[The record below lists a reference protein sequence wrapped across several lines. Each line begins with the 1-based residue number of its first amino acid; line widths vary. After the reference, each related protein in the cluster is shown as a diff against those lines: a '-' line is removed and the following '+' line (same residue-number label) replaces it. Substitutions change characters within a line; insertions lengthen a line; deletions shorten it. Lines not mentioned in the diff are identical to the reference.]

1 MADVIRKATNKFTKG
16 LVMDFSP
23 ENTRNEV
30 LTHAL
35 NATLLTFNGNELSL
49 QNDMGNARVETA
61 YLPEGYMPVGTCEY
75 GGVIYVVSYNP
86 LEDKSQIGCFPS
98 PERNVSR
105 HELGEAENEAI
116 TNDNFQGTGGQIK
129 NTTQYV
135 LLKNDK
141 LNPGDKF
148 LICANKQIYDEKL
161 ENLLVR
167 EQLEGEPT
175 DFDFV
180 SNPILALNIV
190 SIEDSGKIVYLN
202 NDVRTYNST
211 NSYTDPEG
219 NAHTNEYKYHI
230 VGEAAVADGKLNQE
244 AIDIDSYRNVL
255 SSGYSVF
262 KSKTSG
268 KLAILAEL
276 IMIDSYNVTHS
287 LVPKKNSYGH
297 VVEGAFD
304 IVIHTE
310 ITPEVTGAN
319 YNTVPKL
326 QYYYLQKSQGL
337 LSVFDDKHETQIP
350 LYKQN
355 PNNNE
360 YDIND
365 EFTKVKMQDVYVQ
378 TVENKYFNG
387 EIDGTSVYKSGKFNF
402 PRPDTYH
409 GRMVAYGGEL
419 NEGSGT
425 TNIYTKFTE
434 GKYHRIRKQQVYK
447 DDTSFTYY
455 TDKLRAS
462 FYRFVEGDEYTIWEK
477 DTLEDVY
484 DYYKEVTI
492 YEYFNATRDSDTF
505 KDKNIDLYKLVS
517 LPEEATSEEKKS
529 TEIEKFQ
536 YIKIFTFRPATQEEI
551 ASGEILYEKV
561 GDQYIQHTKDV
572 VEGQTYYTQSEEQV
586 LVSLGTEAIEEDYSQ
601 TIYIYPSTKTY
612 AIASQ
617 EDLDMYWDF
626 ETYPL
631 KPNED
636 PSYGCPIVLFYQK
649 PKTTYEPASA
659 EELVN
664 YTKES
669 VFYYQANYKYL
680 QNNEVKLIPETQDI
694 FIVVPMDAY
703 VPWSKFEPSEEYN
716 YIEGKT
722 EPNEV
727 YPKDDPISIYTVS
740 DFIPEKTEDTFLAYE
755 DLILANIQIPLV
767 ATTNGLDLPFKYD
780 YTVVPCM
787 NYGRLDHLAVSNTV
801 DFSKLHAFDQSNF
814 TTWKYHIDGE
824 QLRLTFGAEIYDTY
838 EEYKVSGL
846 LLEFYDLWG
855 FAGSLEINNKKSY
868 NGLFTKVLP
877 LNTGNILSKKKL
889 VGETTL
895 TESFIRNININ
906 YNQNTGGFTFN
917 DNPVVFSNEYTGW
930 TGINQED
937 NDCGTLYSNILY
949 TVKTYLRHEGS
960 EGVKY
965 LPKREFF
972 LYTLPIFNDYY
983 YNVSDFSTISSP
995 PLDLVLTYKLQ
1006 DSSSQLIYNQDGDSE
1021 KNTIVKGYY
1030 KQDSDLLGQYTSGYV
1045 GNNVTNINTVKYV
1058 NYTGQTNLYLEVGL
1072 KQEYQEFGLKY
1083 SPDINER
1090 FSCVINLAGNDE
1102 GQVYNVISNNSDD
1115 PTTDPK
1121 LLLNYY
1127 HGNNTPI
1134 DIAVNTLKFGTN
1146 NNSELK
1152 IDNLRSHNFLNPKD
1166 SVSIPI
1172 PVNYNFVVGYP
1183 IHVTNIGDTEIQALT
1198 ICALCHQDDNGEYN
1212 YSDFGIYEQEDRYLS
1227 ETMWYNGGTHAVERF
1242 GVCKMVN
1249 PDAQFMGQQCQSV
1262 DFVESEATYIKNA
1275 GKLNTGEPLKRMR
1288 EYIGKLTFCQPH
1300 AHCLRETE
1308 GVNIHGDNSS
1318 PRHAI
1323 APKHAV
1329 ERGVTQ
1335 GLLPWWYL
1343 YQNPRYNSCL
1353 HTKNTINSY
1362 GEFISTLQHSEFS
1375 STKVFDKEWAKNDDD
1390 FISGNTKAKEYTGLT
1405 SLELEKYNSRLLQTM
1420 KKVYAYNPD
1429 YDSLKMKAGDASVV
1443 DNKINFISHI
1453 ISKYAKIT
1461 FIDHETLNDFIY
1473 FGNIKV
1479 ADYIDFMWKHSAYE
1493 EKDRVKVYS
1502 DSNTKK
1508 PQEQITFIEKLDYCG
1523 GEDPYL
1529 VSTLTYNTPAPANLQ
1544 SEWALKV
1551 SNPVVVR
1558 KENRE
1563 CVIINGT
1570 PNKKALYG
1578 FDENSQKL
1586 VELDVSNYE
1595 IESTG
1600 NLKVLESVLSGSA
1613 TGLIN
1618 INSSNFEKLF
1628 SPSGYNFTV
1637 DSGDMAGK
1645 RVELNISWDRNT
1657 TQRIPNTIN
1666 DKLYLLN
1673 TSAST
1678 NPYITLTA
1686 TAKIE
1691 NDGEIEYTNASI
1703 FLKGKVVG
1711 KMLNSSV
1718 VSMYSS
1724 NSSNCRIGVMD
1735 QIQCIDPDKCTQTY
1749 LQGLVKDYPNYTNV
1763 SIPLLVPTCMDDS
1776 SYTGIRNITSSTCWV
1791 SGASNDHKVSVNS
1804 GDASFNTYN
1813 NNKYKI
1819 VVNVGNMSG
1828 LGLYEIAITQVTL
1841 LCDKRQKV
1849 NSIELDVVPSKKTTN
1864 YASYSKDTHLYT
1876 VLEKYKEARLRG
1888 TSITIN
1894 DLEYDYKGSHR
1905 LFIKQSSTFE
1915 YDDYLRNRLYYRDT
1929 FGYSNTTQYEYAT
1942 TNRDVVTNGCFVIR
1956 APGDEEYG
1964 KNTPDFEYLNTLYF
1978 YTGPCFTK
1986 DNL

>member
-23 ENTRNEV
+23 ENTKNEV

-61 YLPEGYMPVGTCEY
+61 YLPEGYIPVGTCEY
-75 GGVIYVVSYNP
+75 GGVIYIVSYNP

-105 HELGEAENEAI
+105 HELGEDVDVNL
-116 TNDNFQGTGGQIK
+116 TNNYFQGTDGQIK

-148 LICANKQIYDEKL
+148 LICANEQIYDEKL

-167 EQLEGEPT
+167 EKTEGESGN
-175 DFDFV
+175 FDFV
-180 SNPILALNIV
+180 NNPILALNIV

-202 NDVRTYNST
+202 NDVRTYTST
-211 NSYTDPEG
+211 KSYTDQTG
-219 NAHTNEYKYHI
+219 DIHNNEYKYHI
-230 VGEAAVADGKLNQE
+230 VGDAEVSNNQLNQSVL
-244 AIDIDSYRNVL
+244 DPDSYRDVL
-255 SSGYSVF
+255 SSGYSIF
-262 KSKTSG
+262 RSKTSG

-287 LVPKKNSYGH
+287 LIPKKDSFGQTI
-297 VVEGAFD
+297 EGAFD

-310 ITPEVTGAN
+310 ITPEVTNTN

-326 QYYYLQKSQGL
+326 QYYYLQQSQGL
-337 LSVFDDKHETQIP
+337 LSTFNDSGQEEVKIP
-350 LYKQN
+350 LYVYQN
-355 PNNNE
+355 ATKD
-360 YDIND
+360 YTINSVFTSFKLSNLYEKTVSD
-365 EFTKVKMQDVYVQ
+365 E
-378 TVENKYFNG
+378 YFNG
-387 EIDGTSVYKSGKFNF
+387 KLSDTLYDSGKFNF
-402 PRPDTYH
+402 PVPETYH
-409 GRMVAYGGEL
+409 GRMIPYKGNI
-419 NEGSGT
+419 NEIPS
-425 TNIYTKFTE
+425 NIYTKFTE
-434 GKYHRIRKQQVYK
+434 GNYHRVKQQQVYK
-447 DDTSFTYY
+447 DDASFKYFVEKLHASFYYYVQGSKEYTKWEEPTLNNTYTYY
-455 TDKLRAS
+455 T
-462 FYRFVEGDEYTIWEK
+462 
-477 DTLEDVY
+477 
-484 DYYKEVTI
+484 EVTT
-492 YEYFNATRDSDTF
+492 YQYGNVQRNAEIF
-505 KDKNIDLYKLVS
+505 KDANRPLYKLVS
-517 LPEEATSEEKKS
+517 EPRIANEEEILNKD
-529 TEIEKFQ
+529 IEKFTYVQ
-536 YIKIFTFRPATQEEI
+536 ILTIRPATPEEL
-551 ASGEILYEKV
+551 SNNTPLFEKD
-561 GDQYIQHTKDV
+561 GDKYVQITGNPEPGK
-572 VEGQTYYTQSEEQV
+572 TYYVWSEEMV
-586 LVSLGTEAIEEDYSQ
+586 LVSIGYEIDSEQHYDG
-601 TIYIYPSTKTY
+601 IYIYPTTKNYTV
-612 AIASQ
+612 ASK
-617 EDLDMYWDF
+617 EDLGIYWDF
-626 ETYPL
+626 ETYP
-631 KPNED
+631 KTNEE
-636 PSYGCPIVLFYQK
+636 PYGCPIVLFYQE
-649 PKTTYEPASA
+649 PITTYEPASA
-659 EELVN
+659 EDLLN
-664 YTKES
+664 YKPETS
-669 VFYYQANYKYL
+669 VLYYQSNYVYIYPS
-680 QNNEVKLIPETQDI
+680 EVKSLPADQDI
-694 FIVVPMDAY
+694 FMVVPIDVYAPY
-703 VPWSKFEPSEEYN
+703 TKFEPNVEYN
-716 YIEGKT
+716 YIEGYDK
-722 EPNEV
+722 PDGD
-727 YPKDDPISIYTVS
+727 YPKDDPISLYTVA
-740 DFIPEKTEDTFLAYE
+740 DFIPQSENEDPSYN
-755 DLILANIQIPLV
+755 DLILANIKIPLEV
-767 ATTNGLDLPFKYD
+767 TTNGLDLPFKYD
-780 YTVVPCM
+780 YTIVPCM

-814 TTWKYHIDGE
+814 NTWKYHIDGE
-824 QLRLTFGAEIYDTY
+824 QLRLTFGADIYDTY
-838 EEYKVSGL
+838 EEHKVSGL

-877 LNTGNILSKKKL
+877 LNTSNVLSKKKL
-889 VGETTL
+889 VGESTL
-895 TESFIRNININ
+895 KESFIRNININ
-906 YNQNTGGFTFN
+906 YNQETGDFTYNNT
-917 DNPVVFSNEYTGW
+917 PVVFNDEYSGW
-930 TGINQED
+930 TGIDKED
-937 NDCGTLYSNILY
+937 NDCGTLYPNILY

-965 LPKREFF
+965 LKKREFF
-972 LYTLPIFNDYY
+972 LYTLPILNDYY

-1006 DSSSQLIYNQDGDSE
+1006 DSSSQLVYNQDGDSE
-1021 KNTIVKGYY
+1021 KDTIVKGYY

-1045 GNNVTNINTVKYV
+1045 GNNVQNINTVKYV
-1058 NYTGQTNLYLEVGL
+1058 NYVGQTNLYLEVGL
-1072 KQEYQEFGLKY
+1072 RQEYQEFGLKY

-1090 FSCVINLAGNDE
+1090 FYCTINLAGNKDKSI
-1102 GQVYNVISNNSDD
+1102 YSVISSNSDD
-1115 PTTDPK
+1115 PTTDSRV
-1121 LLLNYY
+1121 LLNYY
-1127 HGNNTPI
+1127 HNDNIPI
-1134 DIAVNTLKFGTN
+1134 NIAVNTLKFGT
-1146 NNSELK
+1146 SGDSILELA
-1152 IDNLRSHNFLNPKD
+1152 NLRSHNFLNPKD

-1172 PVNYNFVVGYP
+1172 PINYNFVVGYP
-1183 IHVTNIGDTEIQALT
+1183 INVTNISDTEIQALT
-1198 ICALCHQDDNGEYN
+1198 MCALCHQGDDGEYN
-1212 YSDFGIYEQEDRYLS
+1212 YSDFGIYEQGDRYLS
-1227 ETMWYNGGTHAVERF
+1227 ETMWYNGGTHAIERF
-1242 GVCKMVN
+1242 GVCKMVD
-1249 PDAQFMGQQCQSV
+1249 PDAQFMGKQCQSV

-1300 AHCLRETE
+1300 AHCLSETE

-1329 ERGVTQ
+1329 GRGVTQ

-1362 GEFISTLQHSEFS
+1362 SEFISTLQHSEFS
-1375 STKVFDKEWAKNDDD
+1375 STKVFDKEWANNDDE

-1405 SLELEKYNSRLLQTM
+1405 SLDLEKYNSRLLQTM

-1443 DNKINFISHI
+1443 DNKISFISHI
-1453 ISKYAKIT
+1453 ISKEARMEFGT
-1461 FIDHETLNDFIY
+1461 NETLNDFIY

-1479 ADYIDFMWKHSAYE
+1479 SDYIDFMWRHSAYE
-1493 EKDRVKVYS
+1493 EGDRVKVYS

-1508 PQEQITFIEKLDYCG
+1508 PQDQITFIEKLDYCG

-1529 VSTLTYNTPAPANLQ
+1529 VSTLTYNTPAPADLQ

-1570 PNKKALYG
+1570 PNKKSLYG

-1586 VELDVSNYE
+1586 IELDVSNYE

-1600 NLKVLESVLSGSA
+1600 NLKVLESVVSGSA

-1628 SPSGYNFTV
+1628 SSSGYNFTV

-1645 RVELNISWDRNT
+1645 KVKLNISWDRNT
-1657 TQRIPNTIN
+1657 TQRMPNTIT

-1673 TSAST
+1673 PSEST

-1686 TAKIE
+1686 TAEIE

-1718 VSMYSS
+1718 MAMYSS
-1724 NSSNCRIGVMD
+1724 NSSSCRIGVMD
-1735 QIQCIDPDKCTQTY
+1735 QIQCINPDKCTQTY

-1849 NSIELDVVPSKKTTN
+1849 SSIELDVVPSKKTTN

-1929 FGYSNTTQYEYAT
+1929 FGYSNTTQYEYAS